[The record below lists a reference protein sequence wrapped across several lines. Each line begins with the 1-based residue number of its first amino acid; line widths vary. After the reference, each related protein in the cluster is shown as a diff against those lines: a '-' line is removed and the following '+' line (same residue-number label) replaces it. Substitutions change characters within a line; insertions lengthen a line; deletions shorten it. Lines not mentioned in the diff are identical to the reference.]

1 MRRSLNPSK
10 FGLWTTIAL
19 SLLAFACDDSSSTA
33 NSETPADEATL
44 SGIYHATVGNKQEYL
59 TFSADSQVIFTV
71 FVNNC
76 MVSNSEAEWK
86 LSGNN
91 LLLTSRRNAHK
102 SELRGYSPDQDSA
115 AICANPLQSFWD
127 NSTNDSLRNLLPF
140 TWTSQPES
148 FQIVTTK
155 ISTVVDES
163 GASQLDTAKIVW
175 DFNREP

>member
-1 MRRSLNPSK
+1 MHRSMNPSK
-10 FGLWTTIAL
+10 FGLWATIAL

-33 NSETPADEATL
+33 NSETPTDEATL
-44 SGIYHATVGNKQEYL
+44 SGIYHATVGDKQRYL
-59 TFSADSQVIFTV
+59 VFSADSQVIFTV

-91 LLLTSRRNAHK
+91 LLLTSRRNEHK
-102 SELRGYSPDQDSA
+102 SELRLYSPDQDSA
-115 AICANPLQSFWD
+115 SICANPLQSFWE

-140 TWTSQPES
+140 TWTNQPES
-148 FQIVTTK
+148 FQIVTTT
-155 ISTVVDES
+155 IDINVSDSGES
-163 GASQLDTAKIVW
+163 RMDTTKIVW